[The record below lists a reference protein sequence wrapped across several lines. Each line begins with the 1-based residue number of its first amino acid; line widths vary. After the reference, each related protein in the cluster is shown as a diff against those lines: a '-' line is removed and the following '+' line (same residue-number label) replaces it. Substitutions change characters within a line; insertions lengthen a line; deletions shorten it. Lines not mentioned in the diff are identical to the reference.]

1 MNRVVPLVR
10 TGEVVLRRFDHVPD
24 VAHRDPERERT
35 TGHAVAFV
43 ETGSFRLRTSGA
55 WREVTTDWLFVT
67 SPSLEFS
74 CAHDEEHPRD
84 CCLSVAYSD
93 EAVESARSAV
103 ALSLH
108 PCARCRTVT
117 RSCGRRF
124 SGARQETRRA
134 SRRSLVRY
142 WGHWR
147 PPLRERRSIGPIAW
161 RGMPA
166 ASNEPNT

>member
-1 MNRVVPLVR
+1 MNRVVPRVR
-10 TGEVVLRRFDHVPD
+10 TGAVVLRRFDHVPG
-24 VAHRDPERERT
+24 VAHRDPERECA

-43 ETGSFRLRTSGA
+43 EAGSFRLRTSGA

-103 ALSLH
+103 ALSPAPLRPLSNRH
-108 PCARCRTVT
+108 AFLRLTLQRCGPGDEARVEALA
-117 RSCGRRF
+117 
-124 SGARQETRRA
+124 GA
-134 SRRSLVRY
+134 LL
-142 WGHWR
+142 GHWR
-147 PPLRERRSIGPIAW
+147 PPLRERRSIGPIVW

-166 ASNEPNT
+166 ASSEPNT